1 MYEGV
6 LHLAAVLTDA
16 KFTGRHQ
23 YNNHAGEGSH
33 RRGRSNGS
41 MQERGPDGRELWQRP
56 PFDHVEDSETA
67 LAPLVLVP
75 NFSIQ
80 TAEAKA
86 CDNNVGN

>member
-1 MYEGV
+1 MPNSQVGISTTIMLERAPIAEVDQMVVCKRGA
-6 LHLAAVLTDA
+6 LMD
-16 KFTGRHQ
+16 
-23 YNNHAGEGSH
+23 GSC
-33 RRGRSNGS
+33 GS
-41 MQERGPDGRELWQRP
+41 DLPLI
-56 PFDHVEDSETA
+56 DHVEDSETA